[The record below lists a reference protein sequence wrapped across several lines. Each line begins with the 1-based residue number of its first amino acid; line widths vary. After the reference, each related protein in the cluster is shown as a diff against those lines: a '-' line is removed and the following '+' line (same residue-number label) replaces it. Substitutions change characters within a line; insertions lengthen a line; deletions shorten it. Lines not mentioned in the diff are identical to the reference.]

1 MNFEFSSLQSLLLIV
16 LVAVITLG
24 IIFVVKYLLNSKKGL
39 KEKYQDKKLAS
50 PLVARN
56 KYPEVD
62 SFKLRRSVLLFGLV
76 ASLAVVFIVFNWTT
90 YEKGVDLTGY
100 DLTVDEDFEIEPP
113 RTAEPP
119 KPPPPPPPPV
129 IEEVPEEEILD
140 DEEPVEFADQSVDE
154 DTEVEA
160 PPEDTTKAAPP
171 PPPPPPPPKEE
182 EIFQI
187 VEQMPRF
194 PGCED
199 KSTKAE
205 KDQCA
210 TQKLYEFIYSKL
222 KYPAIARE
230 NGIEGKVTLRFAVD
244 KKGKVSQVKILRDI
258 GGGCGDAASK
268 VIKSMNNMSKK
279 WIPGRQGGRKV
290 SVWYTL
296 PVVFKLTG

>member
-1 MNFEFSSLQSLLLIV
+1 MNFEFTTVQALLLIIFIAV
-16 LVAVITLG
+16 LVIA
-24 IIFVVKYLLNSKKGL
+24 IIYILKYFLNKKRDL
-39 KEKYQDKKLAS
+39 KSIYQDKKQMS
-50 PLVARN
+50 PLIARN

-62 SFKLRRSVLLFGLV
+62 PFKLRKSVLLFGLV

-90 YEKGVDLTGY
+90 YEKKLDLSGY
-100 DLTVDEDFEIEPP
+100 DLNVDEDFEIEPP

-140 DEEPVEFADQSVDE
+140 DEEQPEFQSQDVDV
-154 DTEVEA
+154 DDEVEA
-160 PPEDTTKAAPP
+160 PPEDTTHVAPP

-205 KDQCA
+205 KEKCSQE
-210 TQKLYEFIYSKL
+210 KLMQYIYANL
-222 KYPAIARE
+222 KYPSIARE
-230 NGIEGKVTLRFAVD
+230 NGIEGRAVIRFVVD
-244 KKGKVSQVKILRDI
+244 KNGKVSDVKILRDI
-258 GGGCGDAASK
+258 GGGCGEAAAK
-268 VIKSMNNMSKK
+268 VIKSMNKMSKK
-279 WIPGRQGGRKV
+279 WVPGRQGGRKV
-290 SVWYTL
+290 KVYYTL
-296 PVVFKLTG
+296 PVIFKLTG

>member
-1 MNFEFSSLQSLLLIV
+1 MNFEFTTVQALLFIILIAI
-16 LVAVITLG
+16 LIIA
-24 IIFVVKYLLNSKKGL
+24 IIFVLKYFLNRKRDL
-39 KEKYQDKKLAS
+39 KSIYKDKKLAS

-62 SFKLRRSVLLFGLV
+62 PFKLHRSVLLFGLV

-90 YEKGVDLTGY
+90 YEKKMDLSGY
-100 DLTVDEDFEIEPP
+100 DLNVEEDFEIEPP

-129 IEEVPEEEILD
+129 IEEVPEEQILD
-140 DEEPVEFADQSVDE
+140 DEEQPDFQSQDVDV
-154 DTEVEA
+154 DDVVEA
-160 PPEDTTKAAPP
+160 PPEDTTHVAPP

-205 KDQCA
+205 KEKCSQ
-210 TQKLYEFIYSKL
+210 QKLMEYIYANL
-222 KYPAIARE
+222 KYPSIARE
-230 NGIEGKVTLRFAVD
+230 NGIEGRAVIRFVVD
-244 KKGKVSQVKILRDI
+244 KTGKVSDVKILRDI
-258 GGGCGDAASK
+258 GGGCGEAAAK
-268 VIKSMNNMSKK
+268 VIKSMNNMPKK
-279 WIPGRQGGRKV
+279 WVPGRQGGRKV
-290 SVWYTL
+290 KVYYTL
-296 PVVFKLTG
+296 PVIFKLTG

>member
-1 MNFEFSSLQSLLLIV
+1 MNFEFTTSQSLLLVI
-16 LVAVITLG
+16 LVAVLVIA
-24 IIFVVKYLLNSKKGL
+24 IIFVLKYFLNKKRDL
-39 KEKYQDKKLAS
+39 KSIYQDKKLAS

-62 SFKLRRSVLLFGLV
+62 PFKLRKSVLLFGLV

-90 YEKGVDLTGY
+90 YEKKLDLSGY
-100 DLTVDEDFEIEPP
+100 DLNVDEDFEIEPP

-140 DEEPVEFADQSVDE
+140 DEEQPDFADQTVTE
-154 DTEVEA
+154 DMEVEA

-205 KDQCA
+205 KDKCSQE
-210 TQKLYEFIYSKL
+210 KLMQYIYANL
-222 KYPAIARE
+222 KYPSIARE
-230 NGIEGKVTLRFAVD
+230 NGIEGRAVIRFVVD
-244 KKGKVSQVKILRDI
+244 KNGKVSDVKILRDI
-258 GGGCGDAASK
+258 GGGCGEAAAK
-268 VIKSMNNMSKK
+268 VIKSMNKMSKR

-290 SVWYTL
+290 KVYYTL
-296 PVVFKLTG
+296 PVIFKLTG